1 MKRKNIFFWL
11 FLLVIL
17 TTFYFDFNKTRLAET
32 FKIKEIYIKGV
43 ENADI
48 NLLNLRLGKFKYKN
62 FFLIDRNKIASSV
75 IDIDFINKV
84 SIKKIYPDKVE
95 VKINEYKVVAII
107 LENQNKFILSE
118 DGVIIKKYHKK
129 FENLPIIYGKN
140 PQDYFPPFYKYLKE
154 INFDIDEIEYLKYF
168 DTNRWD
174 ISLKSGKLLR
184 LPSNKYETEKSIT
197 KFLSIIKDKK
207 FSKIKIFDFRVKNQ
221 LIIK

>member
-140 PQDYFPPFYKYLKE
+140 PQDYFSPFYKYLKK

-197 KFLSIIKDKK
+197 KFLSIIKDNK
-207 FSKIKIFDFRVKNQ
+207 FSKVKIFDFRVKNQ

>member
-140 PQDYFPPFYKYLKE
+140 PQDYFSPFYKYLKK

-197 KFLSIIKDKK
+197 KFLSIIKDNK